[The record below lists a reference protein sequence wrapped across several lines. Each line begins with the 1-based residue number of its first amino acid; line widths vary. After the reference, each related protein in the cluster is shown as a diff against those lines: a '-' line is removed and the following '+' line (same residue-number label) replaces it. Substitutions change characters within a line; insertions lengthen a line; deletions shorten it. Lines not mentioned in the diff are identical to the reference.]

1 MKTKTLTQMAVL
13 AALSILLVA
22 LIHFPIFPAAAF
34 LEYDPADIPILIGGF
49 MFGPLGGIV
58 LTVLV
63 CLLQGVTVSASSGII
78 GILMHFMATGSFV
91 LTASLIYKKHH
102 TMKGAIAGLALG
114 SIVMTTM
121 MVIWN
126 LVFTPIF
133 MGVSVDTVIPMIL
146 PIIVPFNLLKAGI
159 NSCVTFLV
167 YKPLS
172 RFLGIS
178 HAKTE
183 KA

>member
-1 MKTKTLTQMAVL
+1 
-13 AALSILLVA
+13 
-22 LIHFPIFPAAAF
+22 
-34 LEYDPADIPILIGGF
+34 
-49 MFGPLGGIV
+49 
-58 LTVLV
+58 
-63 CLLQGVTVSASSGII
+63 
-78 GILMHFMATGSFV
+78 
-91 LTASLIYKKHH
+91 
-102 TMKGAIAGLALG
+102 MKGAIAGLALG
-114 SIVMTTM
+114 SIAMTVM